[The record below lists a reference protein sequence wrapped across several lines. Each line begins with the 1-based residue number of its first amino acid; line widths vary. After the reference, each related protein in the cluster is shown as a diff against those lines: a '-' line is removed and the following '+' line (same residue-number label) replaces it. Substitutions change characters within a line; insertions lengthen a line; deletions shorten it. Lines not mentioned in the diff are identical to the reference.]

1 MKLFFITFVYKTKC
15 SDCFMHKES
24 FLKYLKF
31 EKRYSN
37 HTLSS
42 YETDLDQYID
52 FCMKQNDFNKDINT
66 NHYLIRK
73 WIVELIENGLSTRT
87 VNRKISSLKS
97 YYKFLIR
104 NNHVQINPMDK
115 VLQPKFNK
123 SLPHFVEEKQMDL
136 LLDRV
141 DFDDTMSG
149 QRDKLIIE
157 VLYSTGIRLN
167 ELINIKLKDFD
178 EHKSTILVLGKRN
191 KERLI
196 PLSVELNKIVSRFI
210 ILRQEKFSDI
220 SNDYLFITE
229 KGEQLYPKFVYRL
242 VNKYLSMVTTIDKKS
257 PHILRHTFATIM
269 LNNGA
274 DLNAIKEF
282 LGHSNLSATQIYTH
296 NSFEKLKS
304 IYKQAHPRA

>member
-1 MKLFFITFVYKTKC
+1 
-15 SDCFMHKES
+15 MHKES
-24 FLKYLKF
+24 FLRYLKF

-42 YETDLDQYID
+42 YETDLDQYIA
-52 FCMKQNDFNKDINT
+52 FCMNQNDINKDVNT
-66 NHYLIRK
+66 DHYLIRK
-73 WIVELIENGLSTRT
+73 WIVLLIENGLSTRT

-97 YYKFLIR
+97 YYKFLLR
-104 NNHVQINPMDK
+104 NNHIQTNPMDR
-115 VLQPKFNK
+115 VLQPRFNK
-123 SLPHFVEEKQMDL
+123 SIPYFVEEKQMDL
-136 LLDRV
+136 LLDKV
-141 DFDDTMSG
+141 SFENSLSG

-157 VLYSTGIRLN
+157 VLYSTGIRLS

-178 EHKSTILVLGKRN
+178 QHKSTILVLGKRN

-196 PLSVELNKIVSRFI
+196 PLSQALNKTLSQYI
-210 ILRQEKFSDI
+210 ILRQKEFSNSSI
-220 SNDYLFITE
+220 NYLFITE
-229 KGEQLYPKFVYRL
+229 KAEQLYPKFVYRL